1 MIYFSINFSY
11 RGTRRF
17 VIRSDL
23 EIASNKSA
31 ECLRSFSFPERDQ
44 RRNEI
49 CIQKGTCEWLRDHP
63 AFRRWMSKHHG
74 LFWVEG
80 NPGSGKSFLMKYAS
94 EMMKKR
100 NTGDIIV
107 SFFFHGRG
115 VPLQKSPL
123 GFFHAVLSILLGHF
137 PRFLSSL
144 TTTFQHREKRF
155 GSYIQGRWHW
165 TEPELQGLMT
175 QLLKEETD
183 SRPVVIF
190 VDALDECGNDSA
202 RALLA
207 YFKELMDEVAEE
219 GRVKVC
225 VSSRHYPVLGVD
237 AIPKVLVEE
246 RNDRDIRYVMQKRL
260 RDIQPEEKRRRYE
273 KEILMKVQGGF
284 QWAILVAS
292 MVIEDN
298 ATGMKAE
305 KLLEKIQST
314 PQALE
319 HLYADILN
327 GIKDSERQQTNKLFL
342 WILFA
347 ERPLLAQEL
356 RDALVTDKDM
366 VHCTVSELRD
376 HQDWTDSVNEFEN
389 RVKHLSR
396 GLVEFRTRDVWEQ
409 YEPGGVEE
417 FNREAQFI
425 HQSVPDYLM
434 THFLDCSSTFSPA
447 MPCLRGAAHFE
458 ISRSCL
464 KYLTLRE
471 VLNGVH
477 LSRGSLSARFP
488 LAVYAVQ
495 SLFQHIHKVEMEGI
509 PQADLLHLIGWYQ
522 RPELLNR
529 LSELW
534 RILDPENAHTPM
546 GWPFIGAT
554 ILHVL
559 IACGSMTTFKEFL
572 RKDDLELDGTDQGGN
587 TPLMLAIREGHHDM
601 ALALLNRSRENE
613 SQTESTSNADPSNKG
628 IIKNNGLVD
637 VNAENND
644 GDTPMSIAFSERSGD
659 VILELMDR
667 GAELRVIEPQ
677 RDLLIYAIEERNI
690 VLLDRFIKGKVD
702 LDGAVYYALKRL
714 SFSDEDKLALQLLS
728 LLLEGRASLEIPPD
742 HDYFSD
748 NSDDYDYS
756 DDSDD
761 EHRVG
766 PHEGAH
772 IDHPIHIASHKGEA
786 EVVQLLLQY
795 GAEAATVNGEGENS
809 MWLAMVGGHKRT
821 LEILLQSNPSIVEN
835 AESWAPVIEE
845 TVDLADLDYEILMLL
860 VSECYFSDNSAN
872 LQLLFNYAMTSP
884 EYDLASAIVE
894 KYPNMVY
901 AKIFDR
907 KTEEDLPALSYAF
920 NKKDETL
927 ALFLINNGHDL
938 ITILDHEKQ
947 TPLVVAIILGLTNV
961 VKAILQ
967 KLSPLEN
974 AKDDDLTA
982 QAYAV
987 VMGFPDV
994 ENALLDENAREALQN
1009 ISMIAPITMITC
1021 PTPTPDP
1028 SRFQINNRG
1037 ETALMYAA
1045 RAGNRGLVQILLAKV
1060 DRFVGLEDSNG
1071 RTAFLHAIRWGNF
1084 EVAKDIIGFQ
1094 QKHDSGH
1101 SSHPN
1106 SKYRLL
1112 HDVQADQHNFARS
1125 RAVDIQL
1132 YDNVRMLLQTG
1143 KANNISYCSD
1153 FMSKTPESLTVELLR
1168 IPEFVVDFSSCH
1180 PEWLSEELYMDVLYS
1195 IAGSQDTLKTTI
1207 VSEYQQFAP
1216 IMVAVAAERAP
1227 TVELLLDTG
1236 RISRES
1242 LKDAR
1247 FLASILDLR
1256 EIEDL
1261 IYQHLKH
1268 GWSTKEHSEELFA
1281 S

>member
-1 MIYFSINFSY
+1 
-11 RGTRRF
+11 
-17 VIRSDL
+17 
-23 EIASNKSA
+23 
-31 ECLRSFSFPERDQ
+31 
-44 RRNEI
+44 
-49 CIQKGTCEWLRDHP
+49 
-63 AFRRWMSKHHG
+63 MSKHHG

-123 GFFHAVLSILLGHF
+123 GFFHAILSILLGHF

-155 GSYIQGRWHW
+155 GPHIQGRWHW
-165 TEPELQGLMT
+165 TESELQGLVT
-175 QLLKEETD
+175 QLLKQETD

-207 YFKELMDEVAEE
+207 YFKELMDEAAE
-219 GRVKVC
+219 GGKVKVC

-246 RNDRDIRYVMQKRL
+246 RNDRDIRHVMQKRL

-305 KLLEKIQST
+305 KLLEKIQTT

-319 HLYADILN
+319 HLYAEILH
-327 GIKDSERQQTNKLFL
+327 GVKDSEKQQTNKLFL

-376 HQDWTDSVNEFEN
+376 HQDWTGNADEFEK

-434 THFLDCSSTFSPA
+434 THFLGCSSTFSPA
-447 MPCLRGAAHFE
+447 MPCLRGTAHVE

-471 VLNGVH
+471 VLDGVH

-495 SLFQHIHKVEMEGI
+495 SLFQHIRKVEMEGI
-509 PQADLLHLIGWYQ
+509 LQTDLLHLIGWRQ
-522 RPELLNR
+522 QSELLER
-529 LSELW
+529 ISALW
-534 RILDPENAHTPM
+534 GILDPEHAHTPV

-554 ILHVL
+554 VIHVL
-559 IACGSMTTFKEFL
+559 IAFGSMTTFKEFL
-572 RKDDLELDGTDQGGN
+572 REDDLELDGTDQEGN

-601 ALALLNRSRENE
+601 ALALLSRSRENE
-613 SQTESTSNADPSNKG
+613 RRMESIRNEGSSNKG
-628 IIKNNGLVD
+628 MIKKNGLVD

-644 GDTPMSIAFSERSGD
+644 GDTPMSIAFAERAGD
-659 VILELMDR
+659 VMLELMDR
-667 GAELRVIEPQ
+667 GAELRSIEPQ
-677 RDLLIYAIEERNI
+677 WDLVIYAMEERNI
-690 VLLDRFIKGKVD
+690 ALLGRFIEGKVD
-702 LDGAVYYALKRL
+702 LDGSLYYVLKI
-714 SFSDEDKLALQLLS
+714 FPFPDEDKLALQLLS
-728 LLLEGRASLEIPPD
+728 LLLEGGASLARPPD
-742 HDYFSD
+742 HDYFSE
-748 NSDDYDYS
+748 NSDDEAEED
-756 DDSDD
+756 
-761 EHRVG
+761 
-766 PHEGAH
+766 
-772 IDHPIHIASHKGEA
+772 PIHIASYKGEA

-795 GAEAATVNGEGENS
+795 GAEAATINGLGENP

-821 LEILLQSNPSIVEN
+821 LEILLQSQPLNVQTT
-835 AESWAPVIEE
+835 ESLVQEYFGSTPIR
-845 TVDLADLDYEILMLL
+845 DIDCEILMLL
-860 VSECYFSDNSAN
+860 VSKGRFSENSVG
-872 LQLLFNYAMTSP
+872 LRSLFGYAISTQEHDVARVVAERYP
-884 EYDLASAIVE
+884 EMVYVKAFDLKTE
-894 KYPNMVY
+894 KY
-901 AKIFDR
+901 
-907 KTEEDLPALSYAF
+907 LSALSYAF
-920 NKKDETL
+920 SNEDETL
-927 ALFLINNGHDL
+927 AFLLINNGHDP

-947 TPLVVAIILGLTNV
+947 TPLVIAMILGFTNV

-967 KLSPLEN
+967 KMSRLEN
-974 AKDDDLTA
+974 ADDGDLTT
-982 QAYAV
+982 QAYTV
-987 VMGFPDV
+987 VMGFPDM
-994 ENALLDENAREALQN
+994 ERALIDENARETLRN
-1009 ISMIAPITMITC
+1009 ISIIAPITATTC

-1028 SRFQINNRG
+1028 SYFQINNRG

-1045 RAGNRGLVQILLAKV
+1045 RAGNRELVQILLAKV
-1060 DRFVGLEDSNG
+1060 GLLVDLADSKG
-1071 RTAFLHAIRWGNF
+1071 QTASLYAIRAGNF
-1084 EVAKDIIGFQ
+1084 EIATDIIKFQ
-1094 QKHDSGH
+1094 QKYDFEH
-1101 SSHPN
+1101 SSNPD
-1106 SKYRLL
+1106 SRYPLWYA
-1112 HDVQADQHNFARS
+1112 VQTDQHDIALS
-1125 RAVDIQL
+1125 EAVDKQL
-1132 YDNVRMLLQTG
+1132 CDIVIMLLRTG
-1143 KANNISYCSD
+1143 EVNNISYCSD
-1153 FMSKTPESLTVELLR
+1153 LMSRAPEKLTAELLR
-1168 IPEFVVDFSSCH
+1168 IPEFVVDFPSFH
-1180 PEWLSEELYMDVLYS
+1180 PEWLSAELYVGFCDS
-1195 IAGSQDTLKTTI
+1195 IASSQYTLKTTI
-1207 VSEYQQFAP
+1207 VTEHQQFAP

-1242 LKDAR
+1242 LEDAR
-1247 FLASILDLR
+1247 FLACILDFR
-1256 EIEDL
+1256 EIQRL
-1261 IYQHLKH
+1261 I
-1268 GWSTKEHSEELFA
+1268 SRHSEDR
-1281 S
+1281 